1 MLEYL
6 DETQR
11 EGSFGQATG
20 DGVVFFG
27 FCHQGAKLLGAKGEK
42 MGFFAFNNGIF

>member
-1 MLEYL
+1 MKLK
-6 DETQR
+6 
-11 EGSFGQATG
+11 GK
-20 DGVVFFG
+20 GVLAKPQGMAWFFG